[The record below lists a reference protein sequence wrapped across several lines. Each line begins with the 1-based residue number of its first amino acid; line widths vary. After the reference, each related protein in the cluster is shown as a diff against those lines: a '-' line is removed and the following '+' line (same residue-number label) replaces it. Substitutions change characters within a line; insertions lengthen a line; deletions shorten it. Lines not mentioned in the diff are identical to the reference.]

1 MARQDSP
8 GDKPLRMSAAA
19 FRARQEAGE
28 AAIILDVRGPKE
40 WDRSDAKIP
49 GALRAYPEVRLDP
62 GWPRDRLILA
72 Y

>member
-8 GDKPLRMSAAA
+8 SGKPLRMSAEA
-19 FRARQEAGE
+19 FWARQEAGE
-28 AAIILDVRGPKE
+28 PALVLDTRGPKD

-49 GALRAYPEVRLDP
+49 GAIRAYPEIGTDP
-62 GWPRDRLILA
+62 NWPTDRFILA

>member
-8 GDKPLRMSAAA
+8 GGEPLRMTSAA

-28 AAIILDVRGPKE
+28 AAIILDVRGPKD
-40 WDRSDAKIP
+40 WDRSETKIP
-49 GALRAYPEVRLDP
+49 GALRAYPEIRIDP
-62 GWPRDRLILA
+62 HWPKDRLILA

>member
-8 GDKPLRMSAAA
+8 SGKPLRMSAEA

-28 AAIILDVRGPKE
+28 PSLVLDVRGQRD

-49 GALRAYPEVRLDP
+49 GALRAYPEIRIDP
-62 GWPRDRLILA
+62 GWPKDRLILA

>member
-8 GDKPLRMSAAA
+8 NDKPLRMSAET

-28 AAIILDVRGPKE
+28 QAIVLDVRGAKD

-49 GALRAYPEVRLDP
+49 GALRAYPEFQIDP
-62 GWPRDRLILA
+62 NWPRDRLILA

>member
-8 GDKPLRMSAAA
+8 GGKPLRMTPAA
-19 FRARQEAGE
+19 FRARQQTGE
-28 AAIILDVRGPKE
+28 AAIVLDVRGPRD
-40 WDRSDAKIP
+40 WDHGDAKVP
-49 GALRAYPEVRLDP
+49 GALRAYPEIRIDP

>member
-8 GDKPLRMSAAA
+8 GDEPLRMSAEA

-28 AAIILDVRGPKE
+28 ATVILDVRGPKD

-49 GALRAYPEVRLDP
+49 GALRAYPEIRIDP
-62 GWPRDRLILA
+62 RWPRDRLILA